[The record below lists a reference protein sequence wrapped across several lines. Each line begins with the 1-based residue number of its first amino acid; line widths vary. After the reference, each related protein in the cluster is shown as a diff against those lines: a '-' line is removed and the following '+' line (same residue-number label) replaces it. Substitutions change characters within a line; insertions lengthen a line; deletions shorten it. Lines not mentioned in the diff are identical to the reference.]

1 MDGSSFSSTNI
12 ISFLVD
18 LPSAHGAPAC
28 RDRRKKIKADREEN
42 EAKETTRRNSSKDGG
57 NEKIIVELFNI
68 VLTPKRML
76 TRTVENFRNSP
87 TTTDVRGS
95 APNGF
100 LDG

>member
-1 MDGSSFSSTNI
+1 MKQ
-12 ISFLVD
+12 
-18 LPSAHGAPAC
+18 
-28 RDRRKKIKADREEN
+28 KKTR
-42 EAKETTRRNSSKDGG
+42 RRNSSKDGG

-68 VLTPKRML
+68 ALTPNRML

-87 TTTDVRGS
+87 TTTDARGS